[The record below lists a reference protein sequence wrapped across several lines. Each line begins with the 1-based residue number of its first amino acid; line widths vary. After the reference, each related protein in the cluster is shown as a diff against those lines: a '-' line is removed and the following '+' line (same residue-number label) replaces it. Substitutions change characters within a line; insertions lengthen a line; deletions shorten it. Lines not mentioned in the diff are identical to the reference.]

1 MGVCRSR
8 DYTHSPP
15 VLIRPQPLVL
25 TALGEVVSVCRSTF
39 LQPHGRQGSA
49 LKVSDP
55 PSHKALLGSTASLP
69 CTFSLGKSP
78 IDHSALSIIWT
89 FRDKE
94 ILRYNKGRT
103 LSQARLSLDAQAIE
117 EGRVSLSVSNVT
129 VSDEGTYTC
138 VVSYNMKQEQG
149 VKLEVAAVPMVTISR
164 SKENLRCSVS
174 GFYPVDIGVTWLRDG
189 EPIPHSS
196 NIDKAIRTRS
206 NADGTYTLNNSLS
219 VAPGGDQR
227 EGTYSCQVEH
237 KSLPEPL
244 LKDLQLVYRDNEGK
258 SCAGNIAAAIFVT
271 ALLMGAG
278 IAVGLWCLIYKRKH
292 FQRFRVSHIHRS
304 QTVEGKKETLY
315 CVASHC
321 PKGPRV
327 IWSVQE
333 TDGPKV
339 VIAEDEAQAEE
350 KTFLG
355 QDFTVRTDRTGTDGR
370 HNVTS
375 SLSFTPNVSA
385 HKDMVVFC
393 KFVCDGKAKEEQLHC
408 SFVSVKPQDS
418 MALSLSDSGD
428 VLSRL
433 TLREFYPRGIQIRWS
448 CGVGHYRDL
457 DPSMPAQC
465 FKDPGF
471 KVRVT
476 WNHQSSAGQGSRE
489 FSARDKEF
497 PWRPQMEELI
507 TPNLIHSTEGRFQC
521 KIRGYFPDALE
532 VKWLRREAGGQD
544 LFSVSPSE
552 KYKIPEME
560 QKREADGTFSCTAA
574 LIVSV
579 SVASEQGAQII
590 CWVGHPSLGEPLE
603 RSTGAL
609 SVGGVPVVRGC
620 TQRDRYIIMEID
632 QFYPQGIGVTWLRA
646 VGEPKDYKPIPDA
659 DVQNKLFPNSDGT
672 YRLTSICEGMG
683 LMDLMNT
690 NDFYITARVQHEAL
704 NPPIQMDFLKE
715 RGGYKNPGAFGH

>member
-1 MGVCRSR
+1 MREGGGGWDKS
-8 DYTHSPP
+8 
-15 VLIRPQPLVL
+15 L
-25 TALGEVVSVCRSTF
+25 TANSLLLCESESSNNISSSRSLLSHYLTGKGWEMARPLLDTFCLLSWICCSSVC
-39 LQPHGRQGSA
+39 SA

-196 NIDKAIRTRS
+196 NIDKAIRTWS

-258 SCAGNIAAAIFVT
+258 SCAGNIVAAIFVT

-278 IAVGLWCLIYKRKH
+278 VAVGLWCLIYKRK
-292 FQRFRVSHIHRS
+292 
-304 QTVEGKKETLY
+304 L
-315 CVASHC
+315 
-321 PKGPRV
+321 
-327 IWSVQE
+327 
-333 TDGPKV
+333 
-339 VIAEDEAQAEE
+339 
-350 KTFLG
+350 
-355 QDFTVRTDRTGTDGR
+355 
-370 HNVTS
+370 
-375 SLSFTPNVSA
+375 
-385 HKDMVVFC
+385 
-393 KFVCDGKAKEEQLHC
+393 
-408 SFVSVKPQDS
+408 KPQDS
-418 MALSLSDSGD
+418 MALSLTDSGE
-428 VLSRL
+428 VLSCL

-448 CGVGHYRDL
+448 CGFGYYRDL
-457 DPSMPAQC
+457 ESISERFTHNSSNTYNTESECKIPGQL
-465 FKDPGF
+465 FIDPGF

-476 WNHQSSAGQGSRE
+476 WNQQSGAGQGSRE
-489 FSARDKEF
+489 FSARDPEF

-507 TPNLIHSTEGRFQC
+507 TPNLIHGTEGRFQC
-521 KIRGYFPDALE
+521 KIWGYFPDALE
-532 VKWLRREAGGQD
+532 VKWLRREAGGQE

-579 SVASEQGAQII
+579 SLASEQGVQII
-590 CWVGHPSLGEPLE
+590 CRVGHPSLGEPLE
-603 RSTGAL
+603 RRIGAL
-609 SVGGVPVVRGC
+609 RVGGAPVIRSITYMGDKV
-620 TQRDRYIIMEID
+620 TAEID
-632 QFYPQGIGVTWLRA
+632 QFHPQGITVTWSRNKE
-646 VGEPKDYKPIPDA
+646 GKDDKYEEYEAPRIT
-659 DVQNKLFPNSDGT
+659 NESHPNSDGT
-672 YRLTSICEGMG
+672 YRIISSCDTKGKVRNKDKQIKL
-683 LMDLMNT
+683 
-690 NDFYITARVQHEAL
+690 RVEHEAL
-704 NPPIQMDFLKE
+704 GTPIERIILHKE
-715 RGGYKNPGAFGH
+715 GKYYEQRGDQNIPVPEHKE